1 LHPAVQQLLSLQKI
15 DTKVAKVQVKI
26 DAVPKETAEREARL
40 ARTRQAWSQLDKT
53 MRDAE
58 ERNEE
63 LEIKVQGFD
72 NAIKR
77 QEEHRDKAQSPS
89 TYEAAQHQIQYL
101 KEDREKLQNEQLELM
116 ELVEEIGPKRETAEA
131 LVQAEEASF
140 ASYLNEAGELEAEL
154 KAKRDTIAKEREGFL
169 EGVKEGQLEIYEGLF
184 STRES
189 QAVVSVE
196 GNHCGGCYTKI
207 TPNDMARLKGN
218 TSMVTCN
225 ACGRILYHN

>member
-1 LHPAVQQLLSLQKI
+1 MHPAVQQLLSLQKI

-26 DAVPKETAEREARL
+26 DAIPKETAEREARL
-40 ARTRQAWSQLDKT
+40 ARTRQVWSQLDKT

-58 ERNEE
+58 GRNEE
-63 LEIKVQGFD
+63 LEVKVQGFD

-116 ELVEEIGPKRETAEA
+116 ELIEDLGPKREAAAAAVE
-131 LVQAEEASF
+131 AEEEEF
-140 ASYLNEAGELEAEL
+140 DRYLEEAKKLEAEL
-154 KAKRDTIAKEREGFL
+154 KEKRDTIAKEREGFL
-169 EGVKEGQLEIYEGLF
+169 EGVNDGQLEIYQGLF
-184 STRES
+184 STREA
-189 QAVVSVE
+189 QAVVAVE

-218 TSMVTCN
+218 TSMVTCK
-225 ACGRILYHN
+225 ACGRILYCT